1 MPKTSDRD
9 SRPILPMPTAK
20 ARLLS
25 SELDPGRTPS
35 RTAPRLPVTAS
46 RFLHAGG
53 QQVEGEV
60 NETRAVRA
68 FVPSHQEAPAP
79 GAILRPADPSTGSR
93 WTSRRPWWLLP
104 AFALVGVYTGVGLY
118 LVLYGPQHVAGVSL
132 LAIAGFCLW
141 SLPRIATK

>member
-1 MPKTSDRD
+1 MPKMSDRD
-9 SRPILPMPTAK
+9 SRPLPTPTAK
-20 ARLLS
+20 ARPLS
-25 SELDPGRTPS
+25 PELDPGRTPP

-46 RFLHAGG
+46 RFLHTGG

-60 NETRAVRA
+60 NETRTVRA

-93 WTSRRPWWLLP
+93 WASRRPWWLLP
-104 AFALVGVYTGVGLY
+104 AFAVVGAYTGVGLY
-118 LVLYGPQHVAGVSL
+118 LVLYGPQRVAGASL
-132 LAIAGFCLW
+132 LAIAGFCMW